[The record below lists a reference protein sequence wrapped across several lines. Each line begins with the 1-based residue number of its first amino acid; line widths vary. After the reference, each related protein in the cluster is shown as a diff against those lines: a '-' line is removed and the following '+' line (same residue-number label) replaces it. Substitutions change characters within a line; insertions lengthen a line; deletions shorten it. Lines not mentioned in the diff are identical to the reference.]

1 VFDSLSTQSDVYSHA
16 LTPLLERFF
25 EGSDCLLFAY
35 GTANSGKSYTIQGT
49 HSNPG
54 LLPTLVEEILE
65 VADRMSDVGDCELK
79 VTMLEIYQEKIHDLL
94 SEKKEKLSLRDV
106 NGRLEVSRLSSH
118 VLSSMGGAIALM
130 ERAASKRYNCCCQ
143 LKGTQSE

>member
-1 VFDSLSTQSDVYSHA
+1 
-16 LTPLLERFF
+16 
-25 EGSDCLLFAY
+25 
-35 GTANSGKSYTIQGT
+35 
-49 HSNPG
+49 
-54 LLPTLVEEILE
+54 VEEILE

-130 ERAASKRYNCCCQ
+130 ERAASKRYNYYCH
-143 LKGTQSE
+143 

>member
-1 VFDSLSTQSDVYSHA
+1 M
-16 LTPLLERFF
+16 LERFF

-35 GTANSGKSYTIQGT
+35 GTANSGKTYTIQGT
-49 HSNPG
+49 QSNPG
-54 LLPTLVEEILE
+54 LLPTLVEEIIE
-65 VADRMSDVGDCELK
+65 VADRMSSVSDCELK

-118 VLSSMGGAIALM
+118 LLTSMSGAISLM
-130 ERAASKRYNCCCQ
+130 ELAASRRYHCFLYDNIQ
-143 LKGTQSE
+143 FQEHGKYYSFK